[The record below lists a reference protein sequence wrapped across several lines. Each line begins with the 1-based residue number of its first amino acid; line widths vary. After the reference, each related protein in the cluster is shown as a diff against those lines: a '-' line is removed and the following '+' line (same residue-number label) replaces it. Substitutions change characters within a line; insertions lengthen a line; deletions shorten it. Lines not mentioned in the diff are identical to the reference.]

1 MTPAADRAP
10 RDTEPNQARP
20 IRPPAG
26 YLVATAVAVVTA
38 LALLPFRDLLNT
50 IDAAMVLL
58 LAVVVVSAVSRR
70 GPALYASA
78 LAILAFDVLFVPPY
92 YRLTVDDADYL
103 LTFGVMLVVAVLM
116 SGLTTRI
123 REQAEAAS
131 ESERRTRARFTLNQD
146 LASVVTADQVI
157 EELRAALEAIVGV
170 PGQVALAQE
179 HGPGE
184 RQPDW
189 PTDGVFAD
197 TEVRLAASLAV
208 LQHEITGH
216 GTTHGADAD
225 ALVMPLTTRHRN
237 FGVIAFP
244 TARAN
249 RVLSPAELRLAGAVL
264 EEGMI
269 ALDRAYLTEEH
280 EAARLAVDAEQLRTS
295 LLSSLSHDL
304 RTPLA
309 NIEGAA
315 SSLLDPNATLAAEV
329 RRELAEGILGESRR
343 MHRLVMNLLDMVR
356 VESGALAIRKTWQ
369 PLEEAL
375 GVALLRLDE
384 RLAGRDVQVR
394 LPPDLPLV
402 PIDELLIEQV
412 FINLLDN
419 ALKHT
424 PAGTAITVSAATEN
438 GAVVAEVADRG
449 PGLAPGEEERVFGK
463 FYQATPGGGTIPA
476 GGAGLGLTICRGIIA
491 AHGGR
496 IWAEPNPGGGVRF
509 RFTIPL
515 GGQPPAAP
523 PSEASDP

>member
-1 MTPAADRAP
+1 MA
-10 RDTEPNQARP
+10 
-20 IRPPAG
+20 I
-26 YLVATAVAVVTA
+26 AVVTIAA
-38 LALLPFRDLLNT
+38 LGLLPFRDLLNS

-58 LAVVVVSAVSRR
+58 LAVVVVSVRSRR
-70 GPALYASA
+70 GPALFASA
-78 LAILAFDVLFVPPY
+78 LAILAFDLLYVPPY
-92 YRLTVDDADYL
+92 HRLTVDDADYL

-116 SGLTTRI
+116 TGLTTRI

-131 ESERRTRARFTLNQD
+131 ESERRTRARFALSQD
-146 LASVVTADQVI
+146 LAAVLTADRVI
-157 EELRAALEAIVGV
+157 EELRTALERIVGV
-170 PGQVALAQE
+170 PGRVALAPE
-179 HGPGE
+179 HGPGGG
-184 RQPDW
+184 QPDW
-189 PTDGVFAD
+189 PADGVFAD

-208 LQHEITGH
+208 LQHEIAGH

-225 ALVMPLTTRHRN
+225 ALILPLITRHRTV
-237 FGVIAFP
+237 GVIAFP
-244 TARAN
+244 TARAG
-249 RVLSPAELRLAGAVL
+249 RVLSPAELRLARSL
-264 EEGMI
+264 LDEGMI
-269 ALDRAYLTEEH
+269 ALDRAFLAEEH
-280 EAARLAVDAEQLRTS
+280 EAARVAVDAEQLRTS

-356 VESGALAIRKTWQ
+356 VESGALAIRKSWQ

-394 LPPDLPLV
+394 LPADLPLV

-424 PAGTAITVSAATEN
+424 PAGTAISVSAAAEDS
-438 GAVVAEVADRG
+438 AVVVEVADRG

-463 FYQATPGGGTIPA
+463 FYQAAPGGSTVPA

-496 IWAEPNPGGGVRF
+496 IWAEANPGGGARF

-515 GGQPPAAP
+515 EGQPPSAP
-523 PSEASDP
+523 PTESGES